1 MEAILEVNN
10 VSKHFGGFTA
20 LNGVNLHVQRG
31 ERLGL
36 IGPNGSGKTTM
47 INCISGALIND
58 GGEIRFNG
66 RDIHML
72 PAYQRT
78 KLGIARSFQ
87 IPRPFG
93 SMTVLENL
101 LVPFAYVGGADGPKE
116 RREAMEILERMGL
129 AAKAEV
135 SSKQLSQVELRKME
149 LARAMAAKP
158 QLLISDE
165 AMAGL
170 AGAEVDEVLQ
180 ILFDLNAMGITI
192 IMIEHIMQAVMKFSQ
207 RVVCL
212 DAGKIICEGTPESI
226 FKNPD
231 VQRAYLGD
239 EA

>member
-58 GGEIRFNG
+58 GGDIRFNG
-66 RDIHML
+66 RDIHSL

-93 SMTVLENL
+93 SMTVL
-101 LVPFAYVGGADGPKE
+101 
-116 RREAMEILERMGL
+116 
-129 AAKAEV
+129 
-135 SSKQLSQVELRKME
+135 
-149 LARAMAAKP
+149 
-158 QLLISDE
+158 
-165 AMAGL
+165 
-170 AGAEVDEVLQ
+170 
-180 ILFDLNAMGITI
+180 
-192 IMIEHIMQAVMKFSQ
+192 
-207 RVVCL
+207 
-212 DAGKIICEGTPESI
+212 
-226 FKNPD
+226 
-231 VQRAYLGD
+231 
-239 EA
+239 